1 MAELASLPLRYRARL
16 TLYHWHTVQPLPW
29 SPIASLVRARVA
41 IVTSAGYYLRESQP
55 PFRRIPGGDPS
66 FRVIPD
72 DAHADSLALGQ
83 TSGAF
88 DRRQVESDPEV
99 AFPRAALH
107 ALAARGE
114 IGSVA
119 KKHLSF
125 NGSILSPGHLVHETA
140 PAAAET
146 LREQGVTAAVLVPI

>member
-1 MAELASLPLRYRARL
+1 MAELSSLPLRYRARL
-16 TLYHWHTVQPLPW
+16 ALYHWHTVQPLPW
-29 SPIASLVRARVA
+29 SPIASLARARVA
-41 IVTSAGYYLRESQP
+41 IVTSAGYYLRESQA
-55 PFRRIPGGDPS
+55 PFLRIAGGDPS

-72 DAHADSLALGQ
+72 DTEAGSLVLGQ

-88 DRRQVESDPEV
+88 DRHPVESDPEV

-107 ALAARGE
+107 ALAGRGE

-119 KKHLSF
+119 KRHLSF
-125 NGSILSPGHLVHETA
+125 NGSITSPSRLVRETA

-146 LREQGVTAAVLVPI
+146 LLEQDVTAAVLVPI